1 MNKHLPIAGI
11 MTCAGLMIGCADST
25 PQAAHQTAKTSSGQA
40 HHQAPQQK
48 GKWILVWHDE
58 FNGSEIDE
66 SKWQFEENCWG
77 GGNDEQQCYVKDD
90 HNAFVEHGILTLRA
104 IKKQTTGPATPQD
117 WNESSG
123 TKTLPYSS
131 ARLRTKDRA
140 DWQYGRFEIRAKMP
154 QGQGTWP
161 AVWMLPSDF
170 VYGGWAASG
179 EIDIVEAVNLHTTYQ
194 DDEGNIRP
202 ENRVHGTLHYGK
214 NWPNNVS
221 SGTEYTFGNDNINPA
236 DDFHTYA
243 IEWEK
248 GEIRWYV
255 DDVHYATQT
264 QAGWWTQY
272 QNDQQQ
278 WVSGP
283 DDAPFNQKFH
293 LLLNLA
299 IGGSWAGET
308 NDKGIDPNL
317 ERADMQVDYVRV
329 YQCSENPATGLGC
342 ASPSDVNA
350 VQNPG
355 TPEPKLTTAK
365 VKLGANKLDVLT
377 PMGIGDGLAL
387 SGWDNQSNDQ
397 RQWQDGELNIEIV
410 NQGNAYIGA
419 SQGTLDLSDYAQ
431 GKLVIDMAMV
441 KNDSDGLAIKL
452 DSGWPNVA
460 QIHLNNDQLAPAGQW
475 HQYALPIASFKPHTK
490 GFNLESI
497 VNAVVFEPI
506 NGRHVSFKVR
516 KITLVK

>member
-1 MNKHLPIAGI
+1 MHKYIPFVGVIS
-11 MTCAGLMIGCADST
+11 CAGMIVGCADST
-25 PQAAHQTAKTSSGQA
+25 PQTVQNSPVVTSVTNQ
-40 HHQAPQQK
+40 QQVPTQK
-48 GKWILVWHDE
+48 GKWSLVWHDE
-58 FNGSEIDE
+58 FNGSKVDE

-77 GGNDEQQCYVKDD
+77 GGNDEQQCYVKNDQ
-90 HNAFVEHGILTLRA
+90 NAFVDQGVLTLRA
-104 IKKQTTGPATPQD
+104 IKQQTTGPATPQD
-117 WNESSG
+117 WNESSA

-140 DWQYGRFEIRAKMP
+140 DWQYGRFEVRAKMP

-194 DDEGNIRP
+194 DEAGNIRP

-221 SGTEYTFGNDNINPA
+221 SGTEYTFGNDEINPA

-255 DDVHYATQT
+255 DEVHYATQT

-317 ERADMQVDYVRV
+317 ERAEMQIDYVRV
-329 YQCSENPATGLGC
+329 YQCSANTKTGQGCSSPVNPDAIQNTGTTEPPLTS
-342 ASPSDVNA
+342 AQVM
-350 VQNPG
+350 VG
-355 TPEPKLTTAK
+355 TDKLE
-365 VKLGANKLDVLT
+365 VLT
-377 PMGIGDGLAL
+377 PLGIADGMAL

-397 RQWQDGELNIEIV
+397 RQWHDGELDIHII

-419 SQGTLDLSDYAQ
+419 SNGTLDLSGFSQ
-431 GKLVIDMAMV
+431 GKLVIEMAIV
-441 KNDSDGLAIKL
+441 NNDADGLAIKL

-460 QIHLNNDQLAPAGQW
+460 QIDIDNNQLASLDQW
-475 HQYALPIASFKPHTK
+475 KRYEFPIASFKSHTK
-490 GFNLESI
+490 GFDLASI

-506 NGRHVSFKVR
+506 NGRDMKLKVR
-516 KITLVK
+516 SISLEK